1 MSVLLLE
8 AARPRLRSKFAGA
21 VRPAKPPKRPSRRPW
36 LGRFSYSSYSVFVGA
51 FKRSLAL
58 RDIRQCLLLA
68 IRASRQAVKRGLGES
83 DIQRALE
90 IERSFEKLFSSV
102 DAECYA
108 GRILMG
114 WRNVNR
120 TNRSAKIID
129 NNNAFVIDSDRFQEL
144 AGRQ

>member
-1 MSVLLLE
+1 VL
-8 AARPRLRSKFAGA
+8 AAGHSGIK
-21 VRPAKPPKRPSRRPW
+21 
-36 LGRFSYSSYSVFVGA
+36 
-51 FKRSLAL
+51 
-58 RDIRQCLLLA
+58 
-68 IRASRQAVKRGLGES
+68 ASRQKGVLAS
-83 DIQRALE
+83 QIFSA
-90 IERSFEKLFSSV
+90 RSKSSGHFEKLYSSV
-102 DAECYA
+102 DAESYA